1 MSYLDLL
8 KLLVSFGPKLKLA
21 WPILLAIFEQV
32 QALAELFR
40 PETAPGELAI
50 TEVSGD
56 ELAAEAEIGQLIA
69 VDGAQSAFDGSRL
82 RGVFKW
88 AKDAGLL
95 DLLIGLVVKAA
106 TGG

>member
-1 MSYLDLL
+1 MSYLEFL
-8 KLLVSFGPKLKLA
+8 KLLVSFGPKLKAA

-32 QALAELFR
+32 QRLAEIFR
-40 PETAPGELAI
+40 PETAPGELAF
-50 TEVSGD
+50 VAPD
-56 ELAAEAEIGQLIA
+56 PAELSAEAEVGQLISQ
-69 VDGAQSAFDGSRL
+69 DGTQSAFDGSRL

-88 AKDAGLL
+88 AKDAGLI